1 MPFTLETAPPEI
13 LVETFADLLSDR
25 FVFTPDYGSALDEL
39 IYNLPNDNVNAI
51 ASSIKTWCQARPDIS
66 GALENELRKRG
77 AIASSSKTWCQA
89 RPDISDA
96 LEDELSKRGSA
107 ESVPPPLPEDY
118 KTLLKSKLRESFSK
132 PAQKLSALNRQ

>member
-66 GALENELRKRG
+66 DALENKLRKRG
-77 AIASSSKTWCQA
+77 AIASSIKTWFKA
-89 RPDISDA
+89 RPHIWEA
-96 LEDELSKRGSA
+96 LEGELGQRGSA
-107 ESVPPPLPEDY
+107 ESVPSPRPEDY
-118 KTLLKSKLRESFSK
+118 KTLLKNKLRDSFPK
-132 PAQKLSALNRQ
+132 PVQKQSASSRQ